1 MIRLDKFLSDAVPC
15 TRKEAAKLI
24 KSRRVAIN
32 GNIASAPDTKLD
44 ENSAVVTL
52 DGKEFSYSKFIYI
65 MLNKPEGL
73 ISATEDEREKTVMS
87 LLPESYMTKN
97 LFPAGRLDKDTTG
110 LLILTNDGET
120 AHRLLSPKYN
130 KKKVYKVTAE
140 KPFTQS
146 DVEKLKGGV
155 MLDDGMT
162 KSVILE
168 ILEDPHVAYMTLT
181 EGRFHEVKRICLAL
195 DNLCVGLER
204 IKFANLLLDES
215 LARGEWRLLSQDE
228 ISDLL
233 LTSSEKSEA

>member
-1 MIRLDKFLSDAVPC
+1 MIRLDKYISDAIPC
-15 TRKEAAKLI
+15 TRKEATTYI
-24 KSRRVAIN
+24 KARRVTIDGVPAK
-32 GNIASAPDTKLD
+32 APDTKID
-44 ENSAVVTL
+44 EKTAVVAF

-140 KPFTQS
+140 KPFTES
-146 DVEKLKGGV
+146 DIEKLKRGV
-155 MLDDGMT
+155 MLDDGKT
-162 KSVILE
+162 KPAELE
-168 ILEDPHVAYMTLT
+168 ITDDPHVAYMTLT

-195 DNLCVGLER
+195 DNLCVALKR
-204 IKFANLLLDES
+204 VKFAELSLDES
-215 LARGEWRLLSQDE
+215 LEKGEWRLLTDSE
-228 ISDLL
+228 IRLL
-233 LTSSEKSEA
+233 LSVSSEKSN